1 MILPFVLN
9 HFDYFGSMISK
20 LFTLN
25 GKKQSLVSD
34 ATTLIFCL
42 VLIHQ
47 YFLCTFSNCRQLL
60 EEEKEGLLGDIAF
73 LQVQLM
79 CPIMS

>member
-1 MILPFVLN
+1 MQLTHWPGDLVILPFVLN

-34 ATTLIFCL
+34 ATTLNFLPYFNPPVFLVYIFKL
-42 VLIHQ
+42 
-47 YFLCTFSNCRQLL
+47 
-60 EEEKEGLLGDIAF
+60 
-73 LQVQLM
+73 
-79 CPIMS
+79 